1 MGDLR
6 SVPTVPP
13 PPVPAASAPTL
24 ARAAAAAPE
33 DVLKALG
40 TSGAGLSAS
49 EAAARLSEFG
59 PNRLPEAHGPGLP
72 RQLAA
77 QLLHFFALIL
87 WAAAGLALV
96 GGLPELAVAIVVVV
110 VLNGLFSFV
119 QEYRAERATRALRA
133 LLPDQ
138 VTILRE
144 GARTTTASSELVPG
158 DVFLIREGDRI
169 SADARLIRSEELQVD
184 NSSLTGESE
193 PVPRTVALAGR
204 EPSDAL
210 LAANVV
216 FAGTHASSGWGT
228 AVVVTTGERTR
239 LGGIARLT
247 GHVATRA
254 TPLHLEMNRAV
265 RLIAALAVAAG
276 IGFFAISVAL
286 GTPADDGFL
295 FGVGVVVALVPEAL
309 LPTLTLSLAMSA
321 ARMADRGAL
330 VRHLEAVET
339 LGSTTVV
346 CSDKTGTLTA
356 NQMTAR
362 AISIG
367 GQRARAT
374 GVGYDP
380 AGVILVG
387 DRPPQPGERA
397 TIEPLLL
404 ACALCA
410 NARLSERDGRWS
422 VSGDPTEGALIVLA
436 AKGGIERHAAERA
449 RPRVREY
456 PFDSRRRRMST
467 LHALESGEQELFV
480 KGSPEAVLEACAGL
494 SAADRG
500 DVDLAIHELASDGL
514 RVLAFARRRLEGG
527 TPPDAATAES
537 DLELIGLVGL
547 DDPVRPEAPKAI
559 VDCRRAGIRVIM
571 VTGDHP
577 ATASAVARK
586 ARLRHDTVLLGSDLP
601 DDDRELATAL
611 ASATVI
617 ARVAP
622 EQKLRIA
629 QALQATGEVVAMT
642 GDGVNDAPALRQ
654 ADIGIAMGKVGTDVA
669 REAADVVLLD
679 DNFAHIVEAVREG
692 RGAYANIRRFLT
704 YHLTDNVAELAPFVL
719 WAMSGGAIPLMLS
732 VLQILALDIGTDLMN
747 AVALGAEPAGERV
760 MHAPPRSRTE
770 RLLDRFTMLR
780 AFAFLG
786 AIEATLSMA
795 MLPLG
800 AAVLLG
806 WSPGDALPTEGP
818 DHAVLS
824 TMVFAAI
831 VVCQTVNAYECRST
845 SASLFSIGPLRN
857 RLLVLATVVELL
869 ISLSFIY
876 VAPIADVLGQTALS
890 PREWAL
896 VALTPGVFL
905 AAEELRKAVARR
917 LARGPATGR
926 SIRAAHP

>member
-1 MGDLR
+1 MA
-6 SVPTVPP
+6 SVTGHPP
-13 PPVPAASAPTL
+13 APPRPAALRGAPTL
-24 ARAAAAAPE
+24 AASAARASA
-33 DVLKALG
+33 DVLTALG
-40 TSGAGLSAS
+40 TGEAGLSGS

-59 PNRLPEAHGPGLP
+59 QNRLPEAHGPGLT

-77 QLLHFFALIL
+77 QLFHFFARIL
-87 WAAAGLALV
+87 WAAAGLALL
-96 GGLPELAVAIVVVV
+96 GGLPELAVAIVVVIL
-110 VLNGLFSFV
+110 LNGLFSFV

-133 LLPDQ
+133 LLPDE
-138 VTILRE
+138 VTVLRD
-144 GARTTTASSELVPG
+144 GARSTLASAQLVPG

-169 SADARLIRSEELQVD
+169 SADARLIRSEELRVD

-193 PVPRTVALAGR
+193 PAPRSVEPADR
-204 EPSDAL
+204 EPADAL
-210 LAANVV
+210 LVSNVV

-228 AVVVTTGERTR
+228 AVVVATGGHTR

-247 GHVATRA
+247 GHVSARPTR
-254 TPLHLEMNRAV
+254 LHLEMNRAV
-265 RLIAALAVAAG
+265 RLIAALAMAAG
-276 IGFFAISVAL
+276 VTFFAVSVAL
-286 GTPADDGFL
+286 GTPAHDGFL
-295 FGVGVVVALVPEAL
+295 FGVGVIVALVPEAL

-321 ARMADRGAL
+321 SRMAARGAL

-362 AISIG
+362 ALSTASL
-367 GQRARAT
+367 RARVT

-380 AGVILVG
+380 SGGILVS
-387 DRPPQPGERA
+387 DRPPRAEERA
-397 TIEPLLL
+397 AMQPLLL

-410 NARLSERDGRWS
+410 NARVAERGGRWD

-436 AKGGIERHAAERA
+436 AKGGVDRRAAERA
-449 RPRVREY
+449 RPRVHEY

-467 LHALESGEQELFV
+467 LHALESGERELFV
-480 KGSPEAVLEACAGL
+480 KGSPEAVLEVCGGL
-494 SAADRG
+494 AAADRA
-500 DVDLAIHELASDGL
+500 DVDRAIHELASDGL

-527 TPPDAATAES
+527 APPDVATAEA
-537 DLELIGLVGL
+537 DLELLGLVGL
-547 DDPVRPEAPKAI
+547 DDPVRPEVPAAI
-559 VDCRRAGIRVIM
+559 AACRTAGIRVVM

-577 ATASAVARK
+577 ATAAAVARK
-586 ARLRHDTVLLGSDLP
+586 ARLRYDSVLLGSELP
-601 DDDRELATAL
+601 SDDAELARTLATAG
-611 ASATVI
+611 VI

-629 QALQATGEVVAMT
+629 QVLQAAGEVVAMT

-704 YHLTDNVAELAPFVL
+704 YHLTDNVAELAPFVV
-719 WAMSGGAIPLMLS
+719 WALSGGTIPLMLS

-760 MHAPPRSRTE
+760 MRAPPRSRIE

-780 AFAFLG
+780 AFGFLG
-786 AIEATLSMA
+786 ATEAALSMA

-800 AAVLLG
+800 AAVLMG
-806 WSPGDALPTEGP
+806 WGPGDGLPHKGP

-845 SASLFSIGPLRN
+845 SASLFAIGPLRN

-876 VAPIADVLGQTALS
+876 VGPIARVLGQTALT

-896 VALTPGVFL
+896 VALTPVVFL

-917 LARGPATGR
+917 MAPAP
-926 SIRAAHP
+926 SA

>member
-1 MGDLR
+1 MKPG
-6 SVPTVPP
+6 T
-13 PPVPAASAPTL
+13 PTL
-24 ARAAAAAPE
+24 AAAAAAAPD

-40 TSGAGLSAS
+40 TGETGLTAS
-49 EAAARLSEFG
+49 EAAARLFEFG
-59 PNRLPEAHGPGLP
+59 ANRLPEAHGPGLP
-72 RQLAA
+72 RQLAG
-77 QLLHFFALIL
+77 QLFHFFALIL
-87 WAAAGLALV
+87 WAAAGLALL
-96 GGLPELAVAIVVVV
+96 GGLPELAVAIVVVIL
-110 VLNGLFSFV
+110 LNGLFSFV

-133 LLPDQ
+133 LLPDA
-138 VTILRE
+138 VTVLRD
-144 GARTTTASSELVPG
+144 GTRATVGSSELVPG
-158 DVFLIREGDRI
+158 DVFLVREGDRI
-169 SADARLIRSEELQVD
+169 SADARLVRSEELQVD

-193 PVPRTVALAGR
+193 PVPRTVAAAEE
-204 EPSDAL
+204 EPPDAL
-210 LAANVV
+210 LVSNVV
-216 FAGTHASSGWGT
+216 FAGTHATSGWGT

-239 LGGIARLT
+239 LGGIAQLT
-247 GHVATRA
+247 GRVGTRM
-254 TPLHLEMNRAV
+254 TPLHLEMNAAV
-265 RLIAALAVAAG
+265 RVIATLAVAAG
-276 IGFFAISVAL
+276 VGFFAISVSL
-286 GTPADDGFL
+286 GTPAHDGFL

-362 AISIG
+362 AVSVG
-367 GQRARAT
+367 PLRARAT

-380 AGVILVG
+380 LGSILVG
-387 DRPPQPGERA
+387 DRPPRADERA
-397 TIEPLLL
+397 TLEPLLL

-410 NARLSERDGRWS
+410 NARLADRDGRWD

-436 AKGGIERHAAERA
+436 AKGGVDRQAAERA

-456 PFDSRRRRMST
+456 PFDSKRRRMST
-467 LHALESGEQELFV
+467 LHALESGERELFV
-480 KGSPEAVLEACAGL
+480 KGSPEAVLEACGGL
-494 SAADRG
+494 TEQDRA
-500 DVDLAIHELASDGL
+500 DVDRAIHELASDGL
-514 RVLAFARRRLEGG
+514 RVLAFGRRRLGRG
-527 TPPDAATAES
+527 SPPDAATAES
-537 DLELIGLVGL
+537 NLELIGLAGL
-547 DDPVRPEAPKAI
+547 DDPVRAEVPNAI
-559 VDCRRAGIRVIM
+559 VACRSAGIRVIM
-571 VTGDHP
+571 LTGDHP

-586 ARLRHDTVLLGSDLP
+586 ARLPHGPVLLGSELP
-601 DDDRELATAL
+601 DGDRELTDALATA
-611 ASATVI
+611 TII

-629 QALQATGEVVAMT
+629 QSLQAAGEVVAMT

-692 RGAYANIRRFLT
+692 RGAYANIRRFMT
-704 YHLTDNVAELAPFVL
+704 YHLTDNVAELAPFVV
-719 WAMSGGAIPLMLS
+719 WALSGGTIPLMLS

-760 MHAPPRSRTE
+760 MHALPRSRTE
-770 RLLDRFTMLR
+770 RLLDRFTVLR

-786 AIEATLSMA
+786 AVEAALSMT

-800 AAVLLG
+800 AAVLMG
-806 WSPGDALPTEGP
+806 WGPGDGLPHEGH

-845 SASLFSIGPLRN
+845 SASLFSIGPFRN
-857 RLLVLATVVELL
+857 RLLVLATIVEFL

-876 VAPIADVLGQTALS
+876 VEPIADALGQTALS

-896 VALTPGVFL
+896 VALTPGIFL
-905 AAEELRKAVARR
+905 AAEELRKAAARR
-917 LARGPATGR
+917 LARRRGGVGPPATR
-926 SIRAAHP
+926 VRETTAA